1 VGKRARL
8 RAQRA
13 ATAAQAAAAPTD
25 WRARQEAQEG
35 RSQAWRDA
43 YAESAALAKARR
55 ERDRG
60 PWAKRGSRLVR
71 CSVEDET
78 WNALCA
84 LAAAEELPAS
94 QYLGRLAERHVA
106 AKERGGSVGQSQAG
120 AQGQAAS

>member
-1 VGKRARL
+1 MFTLSGVGKRAR
-8 RAQRA
+8 QRA
-13 ATAAQAAAAPTD
+13 RQAASAAQAVAPAPTD
-25 WRARQEAQEG
+25 WRARYEAREG

-60 PWAKRGSRLVR
+60 PWTHRGSRLVR
-71 CSVEDET
+71 CSVEDDT

-94 QYLGRLAERHVA
+94 QYLGRLVEGHVA
-106 AKERGGSVGQSQAG
+106 AKARGS
-120 AQGQAAS
+120 